1 MRLLSNGLLPMFC
14 FVTAATVTAAAPDIQ
29 QRAPSIVCPFS
40 DQAEPSKFQAGESVP
55 IPADQQPLAAQ
66 IAFYHAEHSPGVFAP
81 KGWSCRAWSG
91 SNGTFLAVTPQ
102 RISPPFYP
110 LPTITGPAVTIDS
123 WDATSSGRFHVA
135 IIAAQLFAADG
146 GEFSARVRQEHLIS
160 DASFNAVHSPDDDLR
175 YLSDRIVEF
184 TTAAN
189 RKGLG
194 TDSMLESANWP
205 IRGLITLDL
214 KNESSALTEIRVRLP
229 ANLTAVADAIV
240 QLETVCVQLQ
250 QGCRGLQ

>member
-1 MRLLSNGLLPMFC
+1 MRLAVYFVYFALLLIC
-14 FVTAATVTAAAPDIQ
+14 CRAGAGGVPDIQ
-29 QRAPSIVCPFS
+29 QRAPSVNCPFS
-40 DQAEPSKFQAGESVP
+40 DQTQPTKFQAGEWMTVP
-55 IPADQQPLAAQ
+55 AQQQPLAGQ
-66 IAFYHAEHSPGVFAP
+66 IAFYHAEHSPGVFGP

-110 LPTITGPAVTIDS
+110 LPTITGPAVTVDA

-135 IIAAQLFAADG
+135 IVAAQLFSADG
-146 GEFSARVRQEHLIS
+146 GEFSNRVRQEHLIS
-160 DASFNAVHSPDDDLR
+160 DSSFNAVHSPDDDLR

-194 TDSMLESANWP
+194 TDSMLDSSSLP

-214 KNESSALTEIRVRLP
+214 KNESSALTEIRVKLP
-229 ANLTAVADAIV
+229 ANLNSVADAIV